1 VIGLG
6 SSVSSRLINQDGI
19 SGPGVFP
26 ALPGDVNVNRCSKPS
41 AGGICEEM
49 MEAPLWWVELCY
61 TSNGDSNGTVCG
73 NRGKPTPIFTFREN
87 TFGENTFGEN
97 TFGENTFG
105 ENTFGENTFGE
116 NTFGENTF
124 GENIVQRSVTWVK
137 TVHFNTVFLFFDKVM
152 MLGSAS
158 GQRDHPP
165 VDRTDCTPGLLV
177 SLSYRA
183 NRRPPE
189 ITPWKKSTR
198 DH

>member
-1 VIGLG
+1 MIGLG

-87 TFGENTFGEN
+87 TFRENAFRENTFREN
-97 TFGENTFG
+97 TFRENTFR
-105 ENTFGENTFGE
+105 
-116 NTFGENTF
+116 
-124 GENIVQRSVTWVK
+124 ENIVQRSVTWVK